1 MPASVRALVGAIVA
15 VLFAAG
21 PLAAAELVYVREAG
35 CPYCRM
41 WDERIGP
48 IYQNTPEGRAAPL
61 REIEKRSPALAAIKL
76 ARPIRYT
83 PTFLLVT
90 DNIEIGRIEGYPG
103 EEFFFPRLA
112 KLLEE
117 AGANKQP
124 AAAMAPLPV
133 RSAP

>member
-1 MPASVRALVGAIVA
+1 MAA
-15 VLFAAG
+15 VLALLSAAG

-48 IYQNTPEGRAAPL
+48 IYGKTAEGAAAPL
-61 REIEKRSPALAAIKL
+61 RQVEKRSAELAAIKL

-83 PTFLLVT
+83 PTFLLT
-90 DNIEIGRIEGYPG
+90 ADNVELGRIEGYPG
-103 EEFFFPRLA
+103 EDFFFPRLA

-117 AGANKQP
+117 AGNAGRP
-124 AAAMAPLPV
+124 AAPGDPAAPARDATPV